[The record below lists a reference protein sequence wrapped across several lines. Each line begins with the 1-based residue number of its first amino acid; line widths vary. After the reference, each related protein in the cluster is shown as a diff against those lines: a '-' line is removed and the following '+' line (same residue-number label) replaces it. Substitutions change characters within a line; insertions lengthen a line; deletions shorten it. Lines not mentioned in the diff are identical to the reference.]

1 MEPITVSQLNSYIKA
16 MLDIDTNLRNILI
29 SGEISNFKKHS
40 SGTLYFSLR
49 DQESIIKAVMF
60 SSKINKKSNL
70 ESLKNGVQVIVQGN
84 VRCYE
89 NTGSYQIYVEK
100 IFTDGTLGCNYS
112 KLELLKLK
120 LLSQNFF
127 DESHKKSICKY
138 PEKIGIITSETGSVI
153 QDIRKVISRRYCVCE
168 LILYPVEVQGKN
180 SCAKICSGIKYFNN
194 SQHKTDVIIIA
205 RGGGSNEDL
214 SVFNEESIA
223 IEIYN
228 SEVPIISAIGHETD
242 FTICDL
248 VADKRA
254 STPSVAAEIAVPEK
268 ENIINL
274 INNYEKNLENS
285 VNNIFNKYNQKI
297 NLLDNLINTYSPSN
311 KIKNYINSINYFQEL
326 LIKNISFYLAKK
338 EFLIENL
345 NKRLEKYSRNNI
357 LDQGYSIIFDNTNK
371 KHIKNIY
378 DFNNN
383 INKID
388 IIMKDGKIEC
398 EINNI
403 KQIKI

>member
-1 MEPITVSQLNSYIKA
+1 MDPITVSQLNSYVKA
-16 MLDIDTNLRNILI
+16 MLDMDTNLRNILI
-29 SGEISNFKKHS
+29 SGEITNFKKHS

-49 DQESIIKAVMF
+49 DQESIVKSVMF
-60 SSKINKKSNL
+60 SSKITKKSNT
-70 ESLKNGVQVIVQGN
+70 ENLKNGMQVVVQGN

-100 IFTDGTLGCNYS
+100 IFTDGTLGNNYT

-127 DESHKKSICKY
+127 DESRKKNIPKY
-138 PEKIGIITSETGSVI
+138 PQKIGIITSETGSVI
-153 QDIRKVISRRYCVCE
+153 QDIRKVISRRYRVCE

-180 SCAKICSGIKYFNN
+180 SCNKICSGIRYFNTPEN
-194 SQHKTDVIIIA
+194 QTDVIIIA

-214 SVFNEESIA
+214 SVFNEENLA
-223 IEIYN
+223 VEIYN
-228 SEVPIISAIGHETD
+228 SEIPIISAIGHETD

-254 STPSVAAEIAVPEK
+254 STPSVAAEIAVPDSES
-268 ENIINL
+268 IINL
-274 INNYEKNLENS
+274 INNYEKNLEIS
-285 VNNIFNKYNQKI
+285 VNNIFDRKTQKI
-297 NLLDNLINTYSPSN
+297 NLLDNLINTYSPDN
-311 KIKNYINSINYFQEL
+311 KIKNYMNSVNYFNEL
-326 LIKNISFYLAKK
+326 LIKNMSFYLAKK

-345 NKRLEKYSRNNI
+345 NKRLEKYSKNNI
-357 LDQGYSIIFDNTNK
+357 LDQGYSIIFDNIHK
-371 KHIKNIY
+371 KHIKSIY
-378 DFNNN
+378 DFSDNT
-383 INKID
+383 NKID

-403 KQIKI
+403 KKI

>member
-1 MEPITVSQLNSYIKA
+1 MDPITVSQLNSYVKA
-16 MLDIDTNLRNILI
+16 MLDMDTNLRNILI
-29 SGEISNFKKHS
+29 SGEITNFKKHS

-49 DQESIIKAVMF
+49 DQESIVKAVMF
-60 SSKINKKSNL
+60 SSKITKKSNT
-70 ESLKNGVQVIVQGN
+70 ENLKNGMQVVVQGN

-100 IFTDGTLGCNYS
+100 IFIDGTLGNNYT

-127 DESHKKSICKY
+127 DESRKKNIPKY
-138 PEKIGIITSETGSVI
+138 PQKIGIITSETGSVI
-153 QDIRKVISRRYCVCE
+153 QDIRKVISRRYRVCE

-180 SCAKICSGIKYFNN
+180 SCNKICSGIRYFNTPEN
-194 SQHKTDVIIIA
+194 QTDVIIIA

-214 SVFNEESIA
+214 SVFNEENLA
-223 IEIYN
+223 VEIYN
-228 SEVPIISAIGHETD
+228 SEIPIISAIGHETD

-254 STPSVAAEIAVPEK
+254 STPSVAAEIAVPDSES
-268 ENIINL
+268 IINL
-274 INNYEKNLENS
+274 INNYEKNLEIS
-285 VNNIFNKYNQKI
+285 VNNIFDRKTQKI
-297 NLLDNLINTYSPSN
+297 NLLDNLINTYSPDN
-311 KIKNYINSINYFQEL
+311 KIQNYMNSVNYFNEL
-326 LIKNISFYLAKK
+326 LIKNMSFYLAKK

-345 NKRLEKYSRNNI
+345 NKRLDKYSKNNI
-357 LDQGYSIIFDNTNK
+357 LDQGYSIIFDNIYK
-371 KHIKNIY
+371 KHIKSIY
-378 DFNNN
+378 DFSDNT
-383 INKID
+383 NKID

-403 KQIKI
+403 KKI